1 MAGKQADSTGR
12 YWHLQNPA
20 SLPGM
25 DGTKLTFEGN
35 TRAADTTP
43 SQYYHTMKTW
53 TESLR
58 FETGKATQKATQK

>member
-20 SLPGM
+20 SLPDM
-25 DGTKLTFEGN
+25 DGVTFEGN
-35 TRAADTTP
+35 RRAADTTP